1 VPAITLVVPCYNEAG
16 RLDDNAF
23 LSLVRGGSAIQLL
36 FVNDGSEDT
45 TADRLSA
52 LQANETG
59 AITVLML
66 EHNRGKAE
74 AVRQGLL
81 RALAS
86 GAPIV
91 GYQDADLATP
101 VAEVDRLCRMFRA
114 DTRSVL
120 LASRVLLLGRDI
132 RRRAVRHY
140 TGRVFATFASVVLRL
155 KVYDTQCGTKL
166 FRATPQ
172 LAAALAEPFL
182 SRWIFDV
189 ELLGRLVVGSSK
201 TPPVDLNDIVEEPLL
216 AWYDVPGSKLRTWDA
231 AGAIRDMVRVAYDLS
246 RRRNGRDKALA
257 GAGHQGAAQ

>member
-1 VPAITLVVPCYNEAG
+1 VITLVVPCYNEEA
-16 RLDDNAF
+16 RLDDKAF
-23 LSLVRGGSAIQLL
+23 LSLVRGDPEIQLL

-52 LQANETG
+52 LQAKESG
-59 AITVLML
+59 AIRVLTL
-66 EHNRGKAE
+66 THNQGKAE

-101 VAEVDRLCRMFRA
+101 IAEVDRLCRMFRA
-114 DTRSVL
+114 DTKSVL

-132 RRRAVRHY
+132 QRKAVRHY
-140 TGRVFATFASVVLRL
+140 IGRVFASAASVMLGL

-189 ELLGRLVVGSSK
+189 ELLGRLVVGSSG
-201 TPPVDLNDIVEEPLL
+201 TPPLDLNDFVEEPLL
-216 AWYDVPGSKLRTWDA
+216 SWHDVPGSKLRTRDA
-231 AGAIRDMVRVAYDLS
+231 GGAVRDMARVAYDLS
-246 RRRNGRDKALA
+246 RRRNGRGQGSPGKAA
-257 GAGHQGAAQ
+257 R

>member
-1 VPAITLVVPCYNEAG
+1 M
-16 RLDDNAF
+16 
-23 LSLVRGGSAIQLL
+23 
-36 FVNDGSEDT
+36 NDGSEDT

-52 LQANETG
+52 LQAKESG

-66 EHNRGKAE
+66 EHNQGKAE

-91 GYQDADLATP
+91 GYRGAPESRRGDGNG
-101 VAEVDRLCRMFRA
+101 RCRMFRA

-132 RRRAVRHY
+132 QRNAVRRY
-140 TGRVFATFASVVLRL
+140 VGRVFATAASLVLGL

-182 SRWIFDV
+182 PA
-189 ELLGRLVVGSSK
+189 GSS
-201 TPPVDLNDIVEEPLL
+201 TLNFLVG
-216 AWYDVPGSKLRTWDA
+216 WRWD
-231 AGAIRDMVRVAYDLS
+231 RPRH
-246 RRRNGRDKALA
+246 RRLT
-257 GAGHQGAAQ
+257 